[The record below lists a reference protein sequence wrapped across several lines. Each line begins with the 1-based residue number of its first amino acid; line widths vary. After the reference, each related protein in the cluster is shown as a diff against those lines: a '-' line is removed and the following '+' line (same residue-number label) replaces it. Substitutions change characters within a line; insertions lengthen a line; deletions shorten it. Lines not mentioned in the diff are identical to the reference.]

1 MNYQSFFKIALTCF
15 CFFLFLD
22 YEVNAQSAELKVFKI
37 KDAKSLKKY
46 FYRTGNDVPIVSG
59 HRGGMTAGFPE
70 NSIETFENTLK
81 YVPAFFEIDPR
92 LTKDSIPV
100 LMHDATLDRTTTGK
114 GKVGDYTLAELQQF
128 RLKDAE
134 GNITQFKI
142 PTLMEALIWSKGKTV
157 MNLDYK
163 DVPLAMTAKI
173 IKESKN
179 EVVMVTVHNA
189 KQARFYLNDNPDRMF
204 SAHILT
210 KKAFLAYEAEQIPW
224 ENMIAY
230 IGPKHTPENKELM
243 NLLQAKGV
251 MCMISSASSYDKL
264 KTEIERTENYRK
276 IFNEGADILESDLPI
291 QVANAIKDLNT
302 PNNPKKSYLGI
313 SKLKTN

>member
-1 MNYQSFFKIALTCF
+1 MKYRSFSKVVLACF
-15 CFFLFLD
+15 SLLIFTD
-22 YEVNAQSAELKVFKI
+22 IEVNAQDAELHVLKI
-37 KDAKSLKKY
+37 KDEKSLKKY
-46 FYRTGNDVPIVSG
+46 FHRTGQDLPIVSG
-59 HRGGMTAGFPE
+59 HRGGMTTRFPE

-81 YVPAFFEIDPR
+81 YLPAFFEIDPR

-134 GNITQFKI
+134 GNITQFRI
-142 PTLMEALIWSKGKTV
+142 PTLMEALVWSKGKTV

-179 EVVMVTVHNA
+179 EVVMITVHNP

-210 KKAFLAYEAEQIPW
+210 KKALLAYEAEQIPW
-224 ENMIAY
+224 QNMIAY
-230 IGPKHTPENKELM
+230 IGPRHTPENKELM
-243 NLLQAKGV
+243 DLLQAKGV

-264 KTEIERTENYRK
+264 KTEVERAENYRQ
-276 IFNEGADILESDLPI
+276 IFNEGADIVETDFPI
-291 QVANAIKDLNT
+291 QVAKAIQDLN
-302 PNNPKKSYLGI
+302 NKKNPKKSFVGTA
-313 SKLKTN
+313 KLKTN